1 MWRKAGIKTGAETSS
16 NEGRDRLMVGPSSAA
31 VKDGNDPV
39 YCNGQSMV
47 GSPFVPFA
55 IILLFPNE

>member
-1 MWRKAGIKTGAETSS
+1 MEKGRQKDRGRDFTKRGAEH
-16 NEGRDRLMVGPSSAA
+16 EPGPSSAA